1 MAGPV
6 IRLGDKT
13 SHDGVVVSASPLST
27 SGGVAIARVGDKV
40 ECPRAGHNGCVIV
53 SGDPSMI
60 VDAKPV
66 ARPGD
71 KISCGAPLVAN
82 RPATVDQV

>member
-6 IRLGDKT
+6 IRWGDKT
-13 SHDGVVVSASPLST
+13 SHDGVV
-27 SGGVAIARVGDKV
+27 
-40 ECPRAGHNGCVIV
+40 V

-71 KISCGAPLVAN
+71 KISCSAPLVAN